1 MALSQRLTSTEK
13 GSRGRRGS
21 RTPARML
28 SRLDDL
34 AGRGSS
40 CSCNT
45 FHFYNQEFN
54 GSTHV
59 GYKSRLNANMFG
71 GRRGNRTLTEGS
83 PRSIRFRNGS
93 GRQAQFIFRVPF
105 GLPFEPSTASSVYR
119 IKESTAPL
127 VARRGCEQGGG
138 ERRSRTAT
146 PCRVHSS
153 SNRGSFQTTSLS
165 RRGRSRNR
173 TGPFTGGLVFK
184 SSCIPTCSHLPKKT
198 GCPVFKSTTLLARCA
213 SNEQSALRSAAT
225 SSRSQGRP
233 ASKSM

>member
-1 MALSQRLTSTEK
+1 MEK
-13 GSRGRRGS
+13 ATPKGGFSSMDYEYRRGRRGS
-21 RTPARML
+21 RTPVRML

-40 CSCNT
+40 CSCDT
-45 FHFYNQEFN
+45 FRRKF
-54 GSTHV
+54 HV
-59 GYKSRLNANMFG
+59 SPKREQLG